1 MKKALQYINK
11 KDVGFLIMYVCYNVG
26 TILNADDL
34 KQQHSE
40 AKADEE
46 PIDEEFL
53 VQEKRRKCMR
63 WIW

>member
-34 KQQHSE
+34 KQ
-40 AKADEE
+40 
-46 PIDEEFL
+46 
-53 VQEKRRKCMR
+53 
-63 WIW
+63 